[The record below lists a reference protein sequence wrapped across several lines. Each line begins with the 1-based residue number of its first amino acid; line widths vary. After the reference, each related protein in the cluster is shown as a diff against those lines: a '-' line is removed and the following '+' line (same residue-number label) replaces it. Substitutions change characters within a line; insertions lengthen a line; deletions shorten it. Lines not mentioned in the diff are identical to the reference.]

1 MDFIIVKRQVIK
13 EYLNIYGDIRKDD
26 TWSLENCISVF
37 EYFYDLYE
45 GTFGVEHPHIS
56 NKTVRDII
64 EKFPFLSSECNGVYD
79 LTPEDYPVMIESY
92 FTQAF
97 QNCNYSISH
106 FMSGEIRSL
115 RYYETL
121 Y

>member
-1 MDFIIVKRQVIK
+1 MDFNIVKRQIIN
-13 EYLNIYGDIRKDD
+13 EYLKLYGDIRKDD
-26 TWSLENCISVF
+26 TWSLENCIAIF
-37 EYFYDLYE
+37 DYYYKLYE
-45 GTFGVEHPHIS
+45 CTFGVEHPHIT

-64 EKFPFLSSECNGVYD
+64 EKLPFLSSDCNGVYD
-79 LTPEDYPVMIESY
+79 ITPEDYPVMIEAY

-106 FMSGEIRSL
+106 FMSGDIRNL